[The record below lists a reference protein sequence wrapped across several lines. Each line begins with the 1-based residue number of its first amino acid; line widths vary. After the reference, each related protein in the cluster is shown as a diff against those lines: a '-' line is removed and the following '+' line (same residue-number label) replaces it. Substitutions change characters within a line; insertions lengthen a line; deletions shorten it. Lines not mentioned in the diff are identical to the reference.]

1 MIKVIE
7 QGAYM
12 NRIDKTPDGKITAEC
27 SFLSTHYECSVTIY
41 ADARGMKTEKV
52 LYAVHRTPQNDN
64 LAQGEIQEL
73 AGETCTLAASKIVKT
88 LPDYDG
94 NGYIKELILENL
106 RGINQAEIYM
116 LEEINVANPIEYEK
130 IWLHEKVDYCRP
142 YTGRM
147 PGLYEWPNYVNSLN
161 HYRTRNLYN
170 KYKQYTVI
178 TEGGDDIFI
187 DGAYHDSFHEMHAQ
201 LTYSATGREISEF
214 DMTMQR
220 WPFAACFEM
229 DHTAAGLFVGKK
241 IDDLTKREV
250 GKLIGGSNGCFH
262 LVDIVADMAK
272 AAMDLRKLDEL
283 RTKPEKAE

>member
-12 NRIDKTPDGKITAEC
+12 NRVDKTPDGKITAEC
-27 SFLSTHYECSVTIY
+27 SFLGTRYECSVVIY

-64 LAQGEIQEL
+64 LVQDEISEL
-73 AGETCTLAASKIVKT
+73 AGETCTFGASGIIKS

-94 NGYIKELILENL
+94 NGLIKELLLEDL
-106 RGINQAEIYM
+106 RGISQAEIYM
-116 LEEINVANPIEYEK
+116 LEEIGVADPIEYEK
-130 IWLHEKVDYCRP
+130 IWLDQKVNYCRP

-147 PGLYEWPNYVNSLN
+147 PGLYDWPHNVNSLN

-170 KYKQYTVI
+170 KYKQYTII
-178 TEGGDDIFI
+178 TEGGDEAVIN
-187 DGAYHDSFHEMHAQ
+187 GTYQDSFHEMHAQ
-201 LTYSATGREISEF
+201 ISYSMTGRQITGF

-220 WPFAACFEM
+220 WPYAACFEM
-229 DHTAAGLFVGKK
+229 DHTASGLFVGRN
-241 IDDLTKREV
+241 IDELTKRE
-250 GKLIGGSNGCFH
+250 IGGMIGGPNGCFH

-272 AAMDLRKLDEL
+272 AARDRRELDEI
-283 RTKPEKAE
+283 RTKTE